1 MSALV
6 LKVYNHGS
14 QKKKLKEPILIE
26 AHSSQNRFGK
36 ESNIRL
42 KTHQF

>member
-1 MSALV
+1 MPALV

-14 QKKKLKEPILIE
+14 QKKTSKKQFLIE
-26 AHSSQNRFGK
+26 AQLSKCVGK